1 MSGGSGG
8 SAGSAGEPPGS
19 FRVGQAALGS
29 RFGIIAV

>member
-8 SAGSAGEPPGS
+8 SAGEPTGS
-19 FRVGQAALGS
+19 FRDGQAALGS